1 MKQVKQLLAE
11 QLQEKL
17 GTDVKTKDIEVPEP
31 EHGDFAYPAMKAAS
45 QLNKN
50 PRKLAEE
57 TAEKLQEDEL
67 IQKVKVAGP
76 GYLNFYLNRKEYSKI
91 VNEGLKDDKMAVEQ
105 KEGKVLLEFSSP
117 NIAKPMHIGHVRNNC
132 LGDSLQRIMKFS
144 GYDVTSENYLGDWGA
159 QFGKSIFAFKKYGS
173 EEKLDTDP
181 MEHIYNLYVKFHE
194 EAEND
199 PDIVEKAA
207 EWSKRIE
214 EGDEEAERLW
224 KKLREITIEYDLKD
238 YERMGIEFDRIT
250 GESKVVEEGE
260 KIVERGLEKG
270 VFKEDD
276 DGSVYVDF
284 EDENMPNTI
293 VKKSDG
299 TTLYLTRDIA
309 NIEKRAKEGFEKNL
323 YVVASEQDLHF
334 KQLFKIAEKFEI
346 DNIDNE
352 HISYGMLNLGEGGM
366 SSREGNIITLSDL
379 LDKATKKAEEKI
391 QDRENI
397 DNAEKIGLGAVKY
410 ANLKVSRRK
419 DIEFN
424 WEDVLNFEGDSGPYL
439 QYSNTRAKSILKKTN
454 TEGEFVGEFNETEYQ
469 LLRKL
474 GEFPEK
480 VGSAAEN
487 RDPVKVAN
495 YLSTLCEEFN
505 TFYHDCPVIDAEEDE
520 RKRRIKLVEL
530 FIEVSDKGLELL
542 GIEPLEEM

>member
-1 MKQVKQLLAE
+1 MKQVKQLIAE

-17 GTDVKTKDIEVPEP
+17 GTDVETKDIEVPKP

-45 QLNKN
+45 QLEKN
-50 PRKLAEE
+50 PRKLAEK

-67 IQKVKVAGP
+67 IQEVEVAGP
-76 GYLNFYLNRKEYSKI
+76 GYLNFYLNKKEYGKI
-91 VNEGLKDDKMAVEQ
+91 VSEGLETDKMSVEQ
-105 KEGKVLLEFSSP
+105 REGEVLLEFSSP

-132 LGDSLQRIMKFS
+132 LGDSLQRIMRFS

-173 EEKLDTDP
+173 EEKLDENP

-199 PDIVEKAA
+199 PQIVEKAA

-224 KKLREITIEYDLKD
+224 KKLRKITIEYDMKD
-238 YERMGIEFDRIT
+238 YERMDIEFDRIT

-260 KIVERGLEKG
+260 EIVERGLEKG
-270 VFKEDD
+270 IFKEDD
-276 DGSVYVDF
+276 DGSVYIDF

-334 KQLFKIAEKFEI
+334 KQLFKIAEEFGI
-346 DNIDNE
+346 DDIDNE

-379 LDKATKKAEEKI
+379 LDKATEKAEEKI

-397 DNAEKIGLGAVKY
+397 ENAEKIGLGAVKY

-439 QYSNTRAKSILKKTN
+439 QYSNTRAKSILKKTD
-454 TEGEFVGEFNETEYQ
+454 TKGEFVGEFNETEYQ

-480 VGSAAEN
+480 VSSAAEN

-520 RKRRIKLVEL
+520 RKRRVKLVKL
-530 FIEVSDKGLELL
+530 FIDVSDKGLELL

>member
-17 GTDVKTKDIEVPEP
+17 GTDVETKDIEVPEP

-45 QLNKN
+45 QLEKN

-67 IQKVKVAGP
+67 IQEVEVAGP
-76 GYLNFYLNRKEYSKI
+76 GYLNFYLNKKEYGKI
-91 VNEGLKDDKMAVEQ
+91 VSEGLETDKMSVEQ
-105 KEGKVLLEFSSP
+105 REGEVLLEFSSP

-132 LGDSLQRIMKFS
+132 LGDSLQRIMRFS
-144 GYDVTSENYLGDWGA
+144 GYNVTSENYLGDWGA

-173 EEKLDTDP
+173 EEKLDENP
-181 MEHIYNLYVKFHE
+181 MEHIYNLYVKFHN

-199 PDIVEKAA
+199 PQVVEKAA

-224 KKLREITIEYDLKD
+224 KKLRKITIEYDMKD
-238 YERMGIEFDRIT
+238 YERMDIEFDRIT

-260 KIVERGLEKG
+260 EIVERGLEKG
-270 VFKEDD
+270 IFKEDD
-276 DGSVYVDF
+276 DGSVYIDF

-334 KQLFKIAEKFEI
+334 KQLFKIAEEFGI
-346 DNIDNE
+346 DEIDNE

-379 LDKATKKAEEKI
+379 LDKATEKAEEKI

-397 DNAEKIGLGAVKY
+397 ENAEKIGLGAVKY

-439 QYSNTRAKSILKKTN
+439 QYSNTRAKSILKKTD
-454 TEGEFVGEFNETEYQ
+454 TKGEFAGEFNETEYQ

-480 VGSAAEN
+480 VSSAAEN

-520 RKRRIKLVEL
+520 RKKRVKLVKL
-530 FIEVSDKGLELL
+530 FIDVSDKGLELL